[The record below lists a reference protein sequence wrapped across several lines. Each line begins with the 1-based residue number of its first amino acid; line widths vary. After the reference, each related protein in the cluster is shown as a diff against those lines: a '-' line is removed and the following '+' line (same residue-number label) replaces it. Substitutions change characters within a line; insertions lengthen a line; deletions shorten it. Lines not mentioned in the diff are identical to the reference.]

1 MSSREVE
8 IKFTITDRR
17 LLARKLRAGGFHV
30 LHTRTHE
37 FNTLYDFMTP
47 QGGELRS
54 RGELL
59 RLRRYGSD
67 WTFTFKGKAELAK
80 HKSRIEQELNVSDGV
95 VMDKILRSL
104 GFVPTF
110 QYEKYRTVW
119 SDGHG
124 DVMMDE
130 TPIGDIGEIEGA
142 AKWIDRTA
150 KKLGISQTDYSTASY
165 ATLFFD
171 WKKRTGNKAMNM
183 TWKAMGMKRK

>member
-1 MSSREVE
+1 MPSREVE
-8 IKFTITDRR
+8 IKFTIVDRR
-17 LLARKLRAGGFHV
+17 VLARKLRAGGFRV
-30 LHTRTHE
+30 VHTRTHE
-37 FNTLYDFMTP
+37 FNTLYDLITP

-59 RLRRYGSD
+59 RLRKYGSD
-67 WTFTFKGKAELAK
+67 WVLTFKGKAEFTK
-80 HKSRIEQELNVSDGV
+80 HKSRIEQEVNVSDGA

-119 SDGHG
+119 SDGRGH
-124 DVMMDE
+124 VMVDE
-130 TPIGDIGEIEGA
+130 TPIGDIGEIEST

-150 KKLGISQTDYSTASY
+150 KRLGISQADYSTASY

-171 WKKRTGNKAMNM
+171 WKKRTENKAMNM